1 MKAGIKIAA
10 VVLVLLFCVSA
21 ATAQDDVT
29 TQHGSSGPDGAWI
42 TGPASNPLS
51 FLNGPAYRT
60 FASAAPYRV
69 RDFHPVS
76 LLDQSVPK
84 WIAFEAEE
92 RLRFES
98 YQNGGFAAGNHDGY
112 ILNRFRYQ
120 MDLRPNTWLKFVSQ
134 VQDARPFFQKPPIGV
149 PNENTWDLKLAYLEA
164 GDPERQWIS
173 VRFGRQLINYNNTI
187 IANSE
192 WRDQGRSYDALTAN
206 LHFGRFRA
214 GFFTAYPVITRDA
227 GLSRHEK
234 DNSVSGLYGRLTD
247 VIPQAVVEPFVL
259 QRKQP
264 IVSRARQSETA
275 WGIRLKGKIVSRLDH
290 SSEVILERGSI
301 GPGSIRSWAASLGAA
316 YTVNSLLWHPRLFTQ
331 YDYASGDSQPA
342 DGIHRTFD
350 TMYPT
355 AHDRFGITDL
365 FGWQNIAAARGGL
378 TIEPRN
384 RWTISTQYLNFS
396 LAKAADGLYNS
407 SGGLILR
414 DPTGRSGTHIGQEV
428 DVYTWYELNR
438 HVNVGGGVG
447 RLHGGTFIR
456 HVTSGPAYTYP
467 YLAINFKDNGKTRG
481 PQ

>member
-1 MKAGIKIAA
+1 M
-10 VVLVLLFCVSA
+10 LLFCVSA

-69 RDFHPVS
+69 RDFQPVS
-76 LLDQSVPK
+76 LLNQSLPK

-98 YQNGGFAAGNHDGY
+98 YQDGGFAAGNQDGY

-164 GDPERQWIS
+164 GDPERQWIN

-192 WRDQGRSYDALTAN
+192 WRDQGRSYDALATN

-214 GFFTAYPVITRDA
+214 GIFTAYPVITRDA

-259 QRKQP
+259 HRKQP
-264 IVSRARQSETA
+264 NVSGARQSETA
-275 WGIRLKGKIVSRLDH
+275 LGIRLKGKIAGRLDY

-301 GPGSIRSWAASLGAA
+301 GPGSIRSWAASFGAA

-342 DGIHRTFD
+342 GRHSSHLR
-350 TMYPT
+350 
-355 AHDRFGITDL
+355 HNVSDRSRSLRDYRSI
-365 FGWQNIAAARGGL
+365 R
-378 TIEPRN
+378 
-384 RWTISTQYLNFS
+384 
-396 LAKAADGLYNS
+396 LAKYC
-407 SGGLILR
+407 
-414 DPTGRSGTHIGQEV
+414 GRSGRINDRASSPLDNLSTVSELLVGKGRRWSVQQFRWTHLAGSDRQIRNSHRSG
-428 DVYTWYELNR
+428 NR
-438 HVNVGGGVG
+438 RVHMV
-447 RLHGGTFIR
+447 
-456 HVTSGPAYTYP
+456 
-467 YLAINFKDNGKTRG
+467 
-481 PQ
+481 

>member
-1 MKAGIKIAA
+1 MVKPCLSFITSPFVCAVVYRKFTAANILSMKTGITIAA
-10 VVLVLLFCVSA
+10 VVLVLLFCVSTA
-21 ATAQDDVT
+21 IAQDDVT

-60 FASAAPYRV
+60 FASAAPYPV

-76 LLDQSVPK
+76 LLNQSLPK

-98 YQNGGFAAGNHDGY
+98 YKNGGFAAGKHDSY

-120 MDLRPNTWLKFVSQ
+120 MDLRPTAWLKFVTQ
-134 VQDARPFFQKPPIGV
+134 VQDARPFFQKPPLGV

-164 GDPERQWIS
+164 GDPERQWIN

-192 WRDQGRSYDALTAN
+192 WRNQGRSYDALATN
-206 LHFGRFRA
+206 LHFGRLRPASLRRIPLSPGTPASAAMKKTTPFQDCM
-214 GFFTAYPVITRDA
+214 VI
-227 GLSRHEK
+227 L
-234 DNSVSGLYGRLTD
+234 LTSF
-247 VIPQAVVEPFVL
+247 PQPVVEPFVL
-259 QRKQP
+259 HRKQP
-264 IVSRARQSETA
+264 NVSGARQSETA
-275 WGIRLKGKIVSRLDH
+275 VGLRLKGKLAGRLDY

-301 GPGSIRSWAASLGAA
+301 GPESIRSWATNFGAA
-316 YTVNSLLWHPRLFTQ
+316 YTVNSLPWHPRLFTA
-331 YDYASGDSQPA
+331 YDYASGDSQPT

-378 TIEPRN
+378 TIEPRH
-384 RWTISTQYLNFS
+384 RWTISAQYLNFS
-396 LAKAADGLYNS
+396 LARPPMVCTTVPVDSSCGIRQAD
-407 SGGLILR
+407 
-414 DPTGRSGTHIGQEV
+414 Q
-428 DVYTWYELNR
+428 ELNR
-438 HVNVGGGVG
+438 
-447 RLHGGTFIR
+447 
-456 HVTSGPAYTYP
+456 SGS
-467 YLAINFKDNGKTRG
+467 RRVHMV
-481 PQ
+481 

>member
-1 MKAGIKIAA
+1 MITSNAIANEPTVNPCLSFIISPFGCPVVYRKFTAAKILSVKAGIKIAA

-69 RDFHPVS
+69 RDFQPVS
-76 LLDQSVPK
+76 LLNQSLPK

-98 YQNGGFAAGNHDGY
+98 YQDGGFAAGNHDSY

-120 MDLRPNTWLKFVSQ
+120 MDLRPNTWLKFVTQ
-134 VQDARPFFQKPPIGV
+134 VQDTRPFFQKPPIGV

-164 GDPERQWIS
+164 GDPERQWVS

-192 WRDQGRSYDALTAN
+192 WRDQGRSYDALATN

-214 GFFTAYPVITRDA
+214 GIFTAYPVITRDA

-234 DNSVSGLYGRLTD
+234 DNSISGVYGRLTD

-264 IVSRARQSETA
+264 NVSGARQSETA
-275 WGIRLKGKIVSRLDH
+275 LGIRLKGKIASRLDYSSGSH
-290 SSEVILERGSI
+290 SRKRLDWPRIHSILGRQ
-301 GPGSIRSWAASLGAA
+301 
-316 YTVNSLLWHPRLFTQ
+316 F
-331 YDYASGDSQPA
+331 
-342 DGIHRTFD
+342 
-350 TMYPT
+350 
-355 AHDRFGITDL
+355 
-365 FGWQNIAAARGGL
+365 RGGL
-378 TIEPRN
+378 HGK
-384 RWTISTQYLNFS
+384 FS
-396 LAKAADGLYNS
+396 ALAAAIVYAIRLCFRRFSARRRHSSHLRHNVSDRSRSLRDYRSIRLAKYC
-407 SGGLILR
+407 
-414 DPTGRSGTHIGQEV
+414 GRSGRINHRASSPLDNLSTISELLVGKGRRWSVQQFRWTHFAGSFRQI
-428 DVYTWYELNR
+428 WNSHR
-438 HVNVGGGVG
+438 
-447 RLHGGTFIR
+447 
-456 HVTSGPAYTYP
+456 SGS
-467 YLAINFKDNGKTRG
+467 RRVHMV
-481 PQ
+481 